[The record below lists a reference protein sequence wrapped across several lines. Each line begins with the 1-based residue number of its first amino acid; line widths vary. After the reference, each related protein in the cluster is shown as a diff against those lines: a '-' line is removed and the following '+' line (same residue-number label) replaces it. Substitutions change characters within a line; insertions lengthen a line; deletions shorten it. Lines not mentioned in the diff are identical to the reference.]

1 MLGYTLIGFA
11 CGAICTAIAFANS
24 DRVKEDGNEED

>member
-1 MLGYTLIGFA
+1 MLGYTMIGFA

-24 DRVKEDGNEED
+24 DREFKER

>member
-1 MLGYTLIGFA
+1 MLTYTLIGFA

-24 DRVKEDGNEED
+24 DRKFEEK

>member
-11 CGAICTAIAFANS
+11 CGVICTAIAFANS
-24 DRVKEDGNEED
+24 DRKFEEK